1 MRSSRTPAH
10 GTRPRPPRP
19 AVAQPAPVLPPA
31 ARVGLAAWVA
41 LLVLAPPTAPA
52 AWAVNGLRAV
62 GPAAIAGS
70 MAPRDIRFAVALALA
85 LGGVLEAFAGYAESA
100 PLLLA
105 AAAWWWWALARPHT
119 TPGRAATAVVG
130 WLAVALAHRSGLVL
144 LLPQLLRGA

>member
-41 LLVLAPPTAPA
+41 RLVLAPPTAPA

-62 GPAAIAGS
+62 GPAAIAGIVAAAAALGWLAWRS
-70 MAPRDIRFAVALALA
+70 RGALAWA
-85 LGGVLEAFAGYAESA
+85 LVCGAVT
-100 PLLLA
+100 LLLA
-105 AAAWWWWALARPHT
+105 GP
-119 TPGRAATAVVG
+119 
-130 WLAVALAHRSGLVL
+130 
-144 LLPQLLRGA
+144 LRERVHV